1 MSSSRK
7 DDHVRLAMEQ
17 ETARRRSRDFDDVRI
32 VHHPLSAVN
41 VDTVSLEVEIADR
54 TWTLPYY
61 INGMTGGSEFTG
73 KVNQTLAIAAAET
86 GIAMASGSMSAYF
99 KDPACAPSFTVL
111 RDENPHGFLMANLS
125 ANASPEQAREAI
137 ELIDADALQ
146 IHVNAVQEIVMPE
159 GDREFEHWP
168 QRIEAIARAVDVP
181 VIIKEVGFGMTGD
194 TVRGLSSLG
203 VAYVDVAGNGGTD
216 FARIES
222 ARRDDQFSHLNG
234 WGQSAIESLIDARGA
249 SRDTGVPL
257 FASGGVRTS
266 LDVLK
271 ALALGAK
278 AVGVAGGFLAI
289 VRESGPDALI
299 REIRVWEG
307 QLRSMMALVGARSVP
322 ALTRTDLLL
331 TGRVREY
338 ADARGFDLS
347 HFARRSGKVSGGLHE

>member
-73 KVNQTLAIAAAET
+73 KVNQALAIAAAET

-181 VIIKEVGFGMTGD
+181 VIVKEVGFGMTGD

-222 ARRDDQFSHLNG
+222 ARRADQFSHLNG

-307 QLRSMMALVGARSVP
+307 QLRSMMALVGARNVP